1 MSVFENFLNLK
12 LVEFSFE
19 NFDILIKIC
28 ICENMLGILR
38 MILSSLGDTS
48 FSFFFF
54 LFSFL
59 FFYFFFFGIET
70 RRSAPNLGVTFVGNK
85 QKGVT
90 SVREFF
96 QFIWEFKKL
105 RHGDY
110 LPIGLDNLKH
120 FSFLIQEKILP
131 ELRVCL
137 WLAKLQGGLYAW
149 VVM

>member
-1 MSVFENFLNLK
+1 MHLLLNVVGLGLQRQPK
-12 LVEFSFE
+12 KWNVEMVESHV
-19 NFDILIKIC
+19 
-28 ICENMLGILR
+28 
-38 MILSSLGDTS
+38 
-48 FSFFFF
+48 FF
-54 LFSFL
+54 LECYKFGKDIFL
-59 FFYFFFFGIET
+59 GKET
-70 RRSAPNLGVTFVGNK
+70 ERSAPNLGITFVGNK

-90 SVREFF
+90 SVREFL

-105 RHGDY
+105 HHGDY
-110 LPIGLDNLKH
+110 LPVGLDNLKH